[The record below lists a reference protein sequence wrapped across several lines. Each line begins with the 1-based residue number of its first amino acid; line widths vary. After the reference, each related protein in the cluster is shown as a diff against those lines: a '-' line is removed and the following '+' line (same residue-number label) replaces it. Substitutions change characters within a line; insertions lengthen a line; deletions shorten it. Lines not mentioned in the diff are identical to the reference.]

1 MPVNAHWN
9 CVALVGQLDALLS
22 VLCIDPVAS
31 MMIAT
36 FHGVAGPDIDE
47 NDVAFTVRAAQ
58 LSQLMGQALKTL
70 RKYVGT
76 VAVCETL
83 TALHIV

>member
-22 VLCIDPVAS
+22 ELAIDPVAS

-47 NDVAFTVRAAQ
+47 NDVALTVRALQ
-58 LSQLMGQALKTL
+58 LAQLMGQAPKTL